1 MMLEGIR
8 IVDLTTIVFGP
19 YATQMLADM
28 GAEVIKVEAPGG
40 DQTRQFGRSRAT
52 ARQMGPVHCTLNR
65 GKRAI
70 ALDLKVPADAE
81 TMRRLLATADVFIHN
96 VRGEAME
103 RLGFG
108 YEAVRG
114 LRGDIVYVHCQGFGS
129 GGPYEGLQAYDDVIQ
144 AATGTATLLPRA
156 DGNPA
161 PRYLPSLIADK
172 VAGLYG
178 AQAVLGALVH
188 RLRSGEGQF
197 VEVPLFESFA
207 HFMLQEHLFGAAF
220 DPPLEPAGYPR
231 QIDPNRQPFPT
242 ADGHVSIV
250 PYTPATIAKLFELL
264 GATHVFDDPRFAT
277 PIDRLRNISALYGE
291 IARYTPARTSAEWVR
306 ILNAGGVPCMPVR
319 DLDSIRDDPHLAAT
333 GFFRVRSHPEEGEY
347 VEMPLP
353 IRFGVRDV
361 PEGVVPPGIDADG
374 EAIRRELEK
383 QPSSRRKP
391 G

>member
-1 MMLEGIR
+1 
-8 IVDLTTIVFGP
+8 V
-19 YATQMLADM
+19 
-28 GAEVIKVEAPGG
+28 
-40 DQTRQFGRSRAT
+40 
-52 ARQMGPVHCTLNR
+52 
-65 GKRAI
+65 
-70 ALDLKVPADAE
+70 
-81 TMRRLLATADVFIHN
+81 RRL
-96 VRGEAME
+96 RS
-103 RLGFG
+103 
-108 YEAVRG
+108 
-114 LRGDIVYVHCQGFGS
+114 DIVYVHCQGFGS

-188 RLRSGEGQF
+188 RLRSGQGQF

-231 QIDPNRQPFPT
+231 QMDPNRQPFPT
-242 ADGHVSIV
+242 ADGYVSIV
-250 PYTPATIAKLFELL
+250 PYTPATIARLFELL
-264 GATHVFDDPRFAT
+264 GATEVFDDPRFAT
-277 PIDRLRNISALYGE
+277 PMDRLRNISALYGE
-291 IARYTPARTSAEWVR
+291 IARFTPAKTSAEWVQ

-319 DLDSIRDDPHLAAT
+319 DLDAIREDPHLAAT
-333 GFFRVRSHPEEGEY
+333 GFFRARTHPEEGAY

-353 IRFGVRDV
+353 IRFGARSV
-361 PEGVVPPGIDADG
+361 PEGAVPPGIDADG
-374 EAIRRELEK
+374 AAIRREL
-383 QPSSRRKP
+383 

>member
-1 MMLEGIR
+1 
-8 IVDLTTIVFGP
+8 
-19 YATQMLADM
+19 MLADM

-40 DQTRQFGRSRAT
+40 DQTRQFGRSRVA

-70 ALDLKVPADAE
+70 ALDLKVPDDAE

-291 IARYTPARTSAEWVR
+291 IAQYTPAKTSAEWVR
-306 ILNAGGVPCMPVR
+306 ILNADGVPCMPVR
-319 DLDSIRDDPHLAAT
+319 DLGSIRDDPHLTAT
-333 GFFRVRSHPEEGEY
+333 GFFRARTHPEEGEY

-361 PEGVVPPGIDADG
+361 PEGAVPPGIDADG
-374 EAIRRELEK
+374 DAIRRELEK
-383 QPSSRRKP
+383 
-391 G
+391 

>member
-1 MMLEGIR
+1 MKMLEGIR

-40 DQTRQFGRSRAT
+40 DQTRQFGRSRVA

-70 ALDLKVPADAE
+70 ALDLKVPEDAE

-114 LRGDIVYVHCQGFGS
+114 LRADIVYVHCQGFGS

-207 HFMLQEHLFGAAF
+207 HFMLQEHLFGTAF

-277 PIDRLRNISALYGE
+277 PIDRLRNISVLYRE
-291 IARYTPARTSAEWVR
+291 IARFTPAKTSAEWVR

-319 DLDSIRDDPHLAAT
+319 DLDSIREDPHLAAT
-333 GFFRVRSHPEEGEY
+333 GFFRARSHPEEGEY

-361 PEGVVPPGIDADG
+361 PEGAVPPGIDADG
-374 EAIRRELEK
+374 DAIRREL
-383 QPSSRRKP
+383 

>member
-1 MMLEGIR
+1 MLEGIR
-8 IVDLTTIVFGP
+8 IVDMTTIVFGP

-40 DQTRQFGRSRAT
+40 DQTRQFGRSRAA

-70 ALDLKVPADAE
+70 ALDLKLAEDAE
-81 TMRRLLATADVFIHN
+81 TMRRLLATADVFVHN

-103 RLGFG
+103 RLGFS

-156 DGNPA
+156 DGNAA

-220 DPPLEPAGYPR
+220 DPSLEPAGYPR

-291 IARYTPARTSAEWVR
+291 IARFTPAKTSVEWVR

-319 DLDSIRDDPHLAAT
+319 DLDAIREDPHLAAT
-333 GFFRVRSHPEEGEY
+333 GFFRARTHPEEGDY

-353 IRFGVRDV
+353 IRFGARAV
-361 PEGVVPPGIDADG
+361 PEGSVPPGIDADG
-374 EAIRRELEK
+374 DAIRRELK
-383 QPSSRRKP
+383 QATSQ
-391 G
+391 

>member
-8 IVDLTTIVFGP
+8 IVDMTTIVFGP

-40 DQTRQFGRSRAT
+40 DQTRQFGRSRGA

-70 ALDLKVPADAE
+70 ALDLKLPEDAE
-81 TMRRLLATADVFIHN
+81 TMRRLLATADIFIHN

-114 LRGDIVYVHCQGFGS
+114 LRDDIVYVHCQGFGS

-250 PYTPATIAKLFELL
+250 PYTPATITKLFELL
-264 GATHVFDDPRFAT
+264 GATHMFDDPRFAT
-277 PIDRLRNISALYGE
+277 PLDRLRNISALYGE
-291 IARYTPARTSAEWVR
+291 IARFTPARSSAEWVQ

-319 DLDSIRDDPHLAAT
+319 DLGTIRDDPHLAAT
-333 GFFRVRSHPEEGEY
+333 GFFRARTHPEEGDY

-353 IRFGVRDV
+353 IRFGARSV
-361 PEGVVPPGIDADG
+361 PEGAVAPAIDRDG
-374 EAIRRELEK
+374 EAIRREL
-383 QPSSRRKP
+383 

>member
-1 MMLEGIR
+1 MTRMLEGIR
-8 IVDLTTIVFGP
+8 IIDMTTIVFGP

-40 DQTRQFGRSRAT
+40 DQTRQFGRSRVAQ
-52 ARQMGPVHCTLNR
+52 RQMGPVFCTLNR

-70 ALDLKVPADAE
+70 ALDLKQDEDAE
-81 TMRRLLATADVFIHN
+81 TMRRLLATADLFIHN
-96 VRGEAME
+96 VRAEPME

-108 YEAVRG
+108 YAGVRA
-114 LRGDIVYVHCQGFGS
+114 LRPDIVYVHCSGFGS
-129 GGPYEGLQAYDDVIQ
+129 GGPYAGLQAYDDVIQ
-144 AATGTATLLPRA
+144 AASGTATLLPRA
-156 DGNPA
+156 DGGER

-172 VAGLYG
+172 VGGLYA
-178 AQAVLGALVH
+178 AQAMLAALVH

-220 DPPLEPAGYPR
+220 EPRLEPAGYPR
-231 QIDPNRQPFPT
+231 QVDPNRQPYPT
-242 ADGHVSIV
+242 ADGYVSIV

-264 GATHVFDDPRFAT
+264 GATHLFEEARFAT

-291 IARYTPARTSAEWVR
+291 IGTYTRARTSAEWVEL
-306 ILNAGGVPCMPVR
+306 LNANGVPCMPVR
-319 DLDSIRDDPHLAAT
+319 DLDDIREDPHLAAS
-333 GFFRVRSHPEEGEY
+333 GFFRPRSHAGEGDY

-353 IRFGVRDV
+353 VRFGVRDV
-361 PEGVVPPGIDADG
+361 PEGVPPPGIDADG
-374 EAIRRELEK
+374 AAIRGEL
-383 QPSSRRKP
+383 

>member
-1 MMLEGIR
+1 MKMLEGIR
-8 IVDLTTIVFGP
+8 IVDMTTIVFGP
-19 YATQMLADM
+19 YATAMLADM

-40 DQTRQFGRSRAT
+40 DQTRQFGRSRVA

-70 ALDLKVPADAE
+70 TLDLKVAEDAE
-81 TMRRLLATADVFIHN
+81 VMRRLLASATIFIHN
-96 VRGEAME
+96 VRSEAIE

-108 YEAVRG
+108 YESVRALG
-114 LRGDIVYVHCQGFGS
+114 GNIVYIHCAGFRS
-129 GGPYEGLQAYDDVIQ
+129 DGPYAGLQAYDDVIQ

-156 DGNPA
+156 DGDPR

-178 AQAVLGALVH
+178 AQAMLGALVH
-188 RLRSGEGQF
+188 RLRTGEGQF

-220 DPPLEPAGYPR
+220 EPRLEPAGYPR

-242 ADGHVSIV
+242 ADGYVSIV

-264 GATHVFDDPRFAT
+264 GAEEVFADPRFAT
-277 PIDRLRNISALYGE
+277 PIDRLRNISALYAE
-291 IARYTPARTSAEWVR
+291 IARFTPAKTSAEWVR
-306 ILNAGGVPCMPVR
+306 ILNDAGVPCMPVR
-319 DLDSIRDDPHLAAT
+319 DLDDIRDDPHLAAT
-333 GFFRVRSHPEEGEY
+333 GFFRERTHPEEGDY

-353 IRFGVRDV
+353 IRFAAREV
-361 PEGVVPPGIDADG
+361 PEGMTPPGIDRDG
-374 EAIRRELEK
+374 AAIRQEL
-383 QPSSRRKP
+383 

>member
-1 MMLEGIR
+1 MSAMLEGIR
-8 IVDLTTIVFGP
+8 IVDMTTIIFGP

-40 DQTRQFGRSRAT
+40 DQLRQFGRSRVAQ
-52 ARQMGPVHCTLNR
+52 REMGPVHCTLNR

-70 ALDLKVPADAE
+70 ALDLKQAE
-81 TMRRLLATADVFIHN
+81 DRATMARLIASADVFVHN

-108 YEAVRG
+108 YDAARA
-114 LRGDIVYVHCQGFGS
+114 LRPDILYVHCQGFGS

-144 AATGTATLLPRA
+144 AATGTTTLLPRA
-156 DGNPA
+156 DGDPR

-178 AQAVLGALVH
+178 AQAILGAIVH
-188 RLRSGEGQF
+188 RLRSGEGQY

-242 ADGHVSIV
+242 ADGYVSIV
-250 PYTPATIAKLFELL
+250 PYTPATIERLFALMDAPQVL
-264 GATHVFDDPRFAT
+264 ADPRFAA
-277 PIDRLRNISALYGE
+277 PMDRLRNISSLYGE
-291 IARYTPARTSAEWVR
+291 IARITPTRTSAQWVAL
-306 ILNAGGVPCMPVR
+306 LNAGGVPCMPVR
-319 DLDSIRDDPHLAAT
+319 DLDAIRDDPHLCVT
-333 GFFRVRSHPEEGEY
+333 GFFRPREHPQEGSY

-353 IRFGVRDV
+353 IRFSARGV
-361 PEGVVPPGIDADG
+361 PEGPPPPGIDQDG
-374 EAIRRELEK
+374 TVIRSELDDENAM
-383 QPSSRRKP
+383 
-391 G
+391 